1 MKREL
6 ERQYKIYVY
15 MNRAIYLCESGNM
28 ATLTSLNLSYKV
40 MNSATIEP
48 GTLCLRIR

>member
-15 MNRAIYLCESGNM
+15 MNRDIYLYNIFVVKWIRKHGN
-28 ATLTSLNLSYKV
+28 TDLIK
-40 MNSATIEP
+40 P
-48 GTLCLRIR
+48 

>member
-15 MNRAIYLCESGNM
+15 MNRDIYCYNIFVVKLIRKHGN
-28 ATLTSLNLSYKV
+28 TDLIK
-40 MNSATIEP
+40 P
-48 GTLCLRIR
+48 